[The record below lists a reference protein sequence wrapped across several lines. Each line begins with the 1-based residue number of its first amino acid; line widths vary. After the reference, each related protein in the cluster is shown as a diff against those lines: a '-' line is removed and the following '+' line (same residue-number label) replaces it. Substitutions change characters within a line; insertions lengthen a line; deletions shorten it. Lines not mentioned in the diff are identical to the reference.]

1 MGLEWIDTWAGL
13 AGFVAVLAWIGNQ
26 GRKTRRFMEHRFQ
39 AIEQRFDATDR
50 RIDRTKTDLRAE
62 IAQGRQDVKESEQ
75 RILAF
80 VNKRLDDLNK
90 RLDEFK
96 DFVLTLIGGMPRR
109 RVSDASDSSSDQGR
123 RAEN

>member
-50 RIDRTKTDLRAE
+50 RIDRVKAE
-62 IAQGRQDVKESEQ
+62 IKESEQ
-75 RILAF
+75 RTLAF

-90 RLDEFK
+90 RLDDFK
-96 DFVLTLIGGMPRR
+96 DFVLTLISGMPRH
-109 RVSDASDSSSDQGR
+109 RVSDASDSSSDQER